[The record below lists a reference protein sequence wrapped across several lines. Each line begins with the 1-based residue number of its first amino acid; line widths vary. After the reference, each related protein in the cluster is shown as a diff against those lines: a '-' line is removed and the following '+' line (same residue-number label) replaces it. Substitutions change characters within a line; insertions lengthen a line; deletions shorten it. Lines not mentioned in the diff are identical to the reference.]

1 MSHDQ
6 KSCDIYKRFNW
17 HKQASTTLVLQPHHT
32 MRLLSVDTLNIVIY
46 RLHSGQTTCQIS
58 SSTGFSIGTIS
69 KIYSEHFSDLPK
81 SSGGY
86 PVKHSP
92 ANVCCAVNFIT
103 SGKAKTVVQVSK
115 ALQQITNQPT
125 INPACIPRSIPKHLG
140 PYHHRSTSKLHCTL
154 NQSITQPL
162 SCPFPSPFPAI

>member
-17 HKQASTTLVLQPHHT
+17 HKQTLTTLELQPHHT
-32 MRLLSVDTLNIVIY
+32 MRPLSVDKLNIVIS

-58 SSTGFSIGTIS
+58 SSTGASIGTIS

-86 PVKHSP
+86 PVKLSP
-92 ANVCCAVNFIT
+92 ANVCHAVNFIT
-103 SGKAKTVVQVSK
+103 SGKAETVGDPSK
-115 ALQQITNQPT
+115 IRPYSSLTGLLLSLFSLT
-125 INPACIPRSIPKHLG
+125 TFSFRKPKNK
-140 PYHHRSTSKLHCTL
+140 RK
-154 NQSITQPL
+154 
-162 SCPFPSPFPAI
+162 AE